1 MKTPLNM
8 NFVNTSFGNQ
18 FSKVD
23 YCVYCRIYP

>member
-23 YCVYCRIYP
+23 